1 MQKDFTAQHANLRRS
16 EPQIQR
22 TKRGSAAPR
31 ASNRQESSGTHSAN
45 APAMPLTANNVSQAL
60 DEEAAT
66 PKDALGERRLP
77 GVEAT
82 QQITNSGTCSS
93 PR

>member
-1 MQKDFTAQHANLRRS
+1 
-16 EPQIQR
+16 
-22 TKRGSAAPR
+22 
-31 ASNRQESSGTHSAN
+31 
-45 APAMPLTANNVSQAL
+45 MPLTANNVSQAL